1 MQIAK
6 TEIEKRGGK
15 IRFESNRQIDWKLL
29 LKIFFLLFLNFI
41 IVQFGIL
48 KKKFSPHAIRKKM
61 IQIDSFIIQTE

>member
-29 LKIFFLLFLNFI
+29 LKNFFCYF
-41 IVQFGIL
+41 
-48 KKKFSPHAIRKKM
+48 
-61 IQIDSFIIQTE
+61 